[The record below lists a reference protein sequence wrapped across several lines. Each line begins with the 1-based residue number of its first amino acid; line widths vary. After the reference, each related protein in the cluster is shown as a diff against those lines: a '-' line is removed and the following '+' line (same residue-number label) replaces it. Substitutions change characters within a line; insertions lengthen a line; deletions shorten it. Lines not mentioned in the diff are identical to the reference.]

1 MFRQL
6 TLSALLALATLAP
19 AWADDF
25 RQPRRYDERPR
36 ARHRDDRTVWRYD
49 VDGGGSFEK
58 QRGDRWVQ
66 YRNDYK
72 TPLQYRETDRTRD
85 YVELYDAGRRL
96 YVRLYDDQW
105 YQRDPYSDWGA
116 GAAGRWD

>member
-1 MFRQL
+1 MFRHL

-36 ARHRDDRTVWRYD
+36 VRSRDDRRVWRYD

-66 YRNDYK
+66 YRNSG
-72 TPLQYRETDRTRD
+72 TPIQYRETDRTRD
-85 YVELYDAGRRL
+85 YVELYDSRRRM
-96 YVRLYDDQW
+96 YVRLHDDTW
-105 YQRDPYSDWGA
+105 YQNDPSTGWIA